1 LKDYAIIADRLTK
14 KFGDLIAV
22 NNASFKVRKGEVFA
36 FLGPNGAGKTTTI
49 NMLITLLKPTSGKAY
64 VAGYDVT
71 KEPTKA
77 RRKIG
82 VVFQDSTL
90 DTNLTAYENL
100 YIHAGIYG
108 YKGQELKD
116 KILELLRFVELE
128 DFKDKLVKNF
138 SGGMRRRLEIARSLI
153 HRPEILFL
161 DEPTL
166 GLDPQTRVHIW
177 EYISK
182 LKEEYNMTVF
192 LTTHYM
198 EEAENLADRIV
209 IIDHGKIIA
218 DGSLEEL
225 KEMVG
230 KDVIYVRFDKNID
243 NIEGDF
249 VNYCKKLSD
258 GRIEIGTDNAI
269 KAIPKIFKEAS
280 RMGLNILEIS
290 YYKPTLNDVFIHLTG
305 RKIRD
310 EETNNIFIRMRR

>member
-1 LKDYAIIADRLTK
+1 LEEYAIVVDRLTK
-14 KFGDLIAV
+14 KFGSLIAV
-22 NNASFKVRKGEVFA
+22 NNISFKVRRGEILA

-71 KEPTKA
+71 KEPEKV
-77 RRKIG
+77 RKKIG

-108 YKGQELKD
+108 YRGYRLKE
-116 KILELLRFVELE
+116 KIMELLKFVELE
-128 DFKDKLVKNF
+128 NFKDKLVRNF
-138 SGGMRRRLEIARSLI
+138 SGGMMRRLEIARSLI

-166 GLDPQTRVHIW
+166 GLDPQTRTHIW
-177 EYISK
+177 DYIVK
-182 LKEEYNMTVF
+182 LRDKYDMTVF

-218 DGSLEEL
+218 DGDLDKL

-230 KDVIYVRFDKNID
+230 KDVIYVRFDKEID
-243 NIEGDF
+243 QIEWDF
-249 VNYCKKLSD
+249 ASYCKKLSD
-258 GRIEIGTDNAI
+258 GRIEIGTEDASR
-269 KAIPKIFKEAS
+269 AIPKIFKEAS
-280 RMGLNILEIS
+280 KRGLNILEIS

-305 RKIRD
+305 REIRD
-310 EETNNIFIRMRR
+310 ERSTNSNMRRKR